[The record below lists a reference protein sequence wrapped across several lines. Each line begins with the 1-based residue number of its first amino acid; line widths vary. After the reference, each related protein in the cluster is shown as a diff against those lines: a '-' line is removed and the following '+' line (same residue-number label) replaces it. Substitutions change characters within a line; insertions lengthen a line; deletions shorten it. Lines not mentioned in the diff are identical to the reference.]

1 MKSSLSSFWAVAASI
16 ASIAGRATCTSVLN
30 TTITDIAEDVADS
43 ERLITNSF
51 QQDAIVSFKDYQYV
65 ATYTASEYGGTINH
79 VTVGRRTI
87 SPTGDWEFLT
97 LTDYNQTTDDGHN
110 VVSIG
115 ISTGDGRIHLSFD
128 HHVRIVPKY
137 SYRVRGLLG

>member
-1 MKSSLSSFWAVAASI
+1 MKLSLSFWAVAASI
-16 ASIAGRATCTSVLN
+16 ATIAERATCTTVLDA
-30 TTITDIAEDVADS
+30 TITDISEDVADS

-51 QQDAIVSFKDYQYV
+51 QQDAIVSFNGHQYV
-65 ATYTASEYGGTINH
+65 ATYTTSEYGGIINH

-115 ISTGDGRIHLSFD
+115 ISPGDGRIHLSFD
-128 HHVRIVPKY
+128 HHVCFLFPY
-137 SYRVRGLLG
+137 